1 MIRIGTD
8 IIEISRIEQN
18 LSNDAFLKRVYSP
31 KELSFFPHPW
41 GGENMAARFCAKEAL
56 IKVLGQWVPM
66 NEVSILNDENGR
78 PYYELEGSAEALCRA
93 LNIKSIDLSISHC
106 CDYAVAFAVGQCDD
120 ERQV

>member
-1 MIRIGTD
+1 MRI
-8 IIEISRIEQN
+8 S
-18 LSNDAFLKRVYSP
+18 LSKLPATPVKLTSINV
-31 KELSFFPHPW
+31 
-41 GGENMAARFCAKEAL
+41 NNICAKEAL

-106 CDYAVAFAVGQCDD
+106 RDYAVAFAVGQCDD